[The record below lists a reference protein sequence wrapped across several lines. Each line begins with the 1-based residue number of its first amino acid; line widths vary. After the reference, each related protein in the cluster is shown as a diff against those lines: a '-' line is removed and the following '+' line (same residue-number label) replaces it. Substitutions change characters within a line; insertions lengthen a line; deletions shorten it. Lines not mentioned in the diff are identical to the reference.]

1 MKSLFVP
8 LHITGISVNSVE
20 MAPDENR
27 LVSVPETHV
36 DDLKGAG
43 LLDPDDDAAMQAYFD
58 ALPKEAEEKADAPK
72 AKPAF
77 KRTAKAKV

>member
-8 LHITGISVNSVE
+8 LHITGISVLSVE
-20 MAPDENR
+20 MVPDQHR

-36 DDLKGAG
+36 EDLKGAG

-58 ALPKEAEEKADAPK
+58 SLPKEDEEKEAVPK

-77 KRTAKAKV
+77 KRTAKAKA

>member
-20 MAPDENR
+20 MVPDENR

-58 ALPKEAEEKADAPK
+58 ALPKEQEAPK

-77 KRTAKAKV
+77 KRAPASKAKV